1 MTFRAGF
8 VCIVGR
14 PNTGKST
21 LTNALVGSK
30 VAITSDKPQTTRR
43 AIRGIVHE
51 ADGQII
57 LVDTPGIHKPRTLL
71 GKRLNELVKS
81 TWADVDVIAMCFP
94 ADQPIGPGDRM
105 IVDDLQEM
113 KRTKKIA
120 LLTKTDTV
128 SKEKIAQRLLEIQDW
143 AAKLDWQWEHIVPIS
158 SVKGHNLD
166 TLKSLLISM
175 LPESPALYPEGDITE
190 ETDEDRVAELIRE
203 AALEGVH
210 DEVPHSIA
218 VVIEEM
224 KLREDKKLLNI
235 HAFLFVERD
244 SQKGIIIGKQG
255 SRLKEVGQTARQNIE
270 KLLGIKVFLDLRVK
284 VAPDWQRDPK
294 QLNRLGF

>member
-51 ADGQII
+51 TNGQII
-57 LVDTPGIHKPRTLL
+57 LVDTPGIHKPRNLL

-105 IVDDLQEM
+105 IGDDLQEM

-128 SKEKIAQRLLEIQDW
+128 SKEKIAQRLLEIQEW
-143 AAKLDWQWEHIVPIS
+143 AEKLDWKWDHIVPIS

-166 TLKSLLISM
+166 TLKSVLISM
-175 LPESPALYPEGDITE
+175 LPESPALYPQGDITE
-190 ETDEDRVAELIRE
+190 ETDESMVAELIRE
-203 AALEGVH
+203 AALAGVH
-210 DEVPHSIA
+210 EEVPHSIA

-224 KLREDKKLLNI
+224 KLREDGKLLNV

-255 SRLKEVGQTARQNIE
+255 ARLKEVGQTARQNIE
-270 KLLGIKVFLDLRVK
+270 KLMGIKVFLDLRVK